1 MPTLKRIEVKQEVTE
16 LKRLYRKA
24 APHLKPRIKMLMIAR
39 EEGVYSQGK
48 LAQRLKVDAN
58 SAKTWKR
65 AYESGGLD
73 SLLQDSGTGN
83 NPSVIDAKTH
93 EALRA
98 KLTTPTEAPRSYKE
112 LQDWLSEH
120 HISGINYQ
128 TLRGYVQRHFG
139 TKLKVVRKSPI
150 RKDKEAVEGFKN
162 KSPRK

>member
-24 APHLKPRIKMLMIAR
+24 TPHLKPRIKMLMIAR
-39 EEGVYSQGK
+39 EEGVYSQRK

-93 EALRA
+93 
-98 KLTTPTEAPRSYKE
+98 
-112 LQDWLSEH
+112 
-120 HISGINYQ
+120 
-128 TLRGYVQRHFG
+128 
-139 TKLKVVRKSPI
+139 
-150 RKDKEAVEGFKN
+150 
-162 KSPRK
+162 